1 MKTFVLIVFSLLAT
15 LSVSSQ
21 GIQFETGT
29 WAEVL
34 EKARQTNKP
43 VFVDVYTTWCGPC
56 KKMSKDI
63 FTLPEVGD
71 VFNKNYVCYKLDAEN
86 GEGREI
92 AKKYEVK
99 SYPTYLFVK
108 ADGELFY
115 RSVGSMPAQ
124 NFIAESDKAMVE
136 MNDPKPMSMWEK
148 EYADKKNDPAF
159 LLAYMEKRSR
169 LGKSNTEL
177 FDAYLNLLPADQ
189 RTSDKVVEI
198 YKQISRELQINSLA
212 YNNLTENKTLFA
224 SRIPGLENCFLAALS
239 NSYRIATKEKN
250 EQLLEQVVA
259 EYDKLGATPKKIT
272 KEELYLNYY
281 KGTGNKEK
289 YISSATDYCDKV
301 LMVVSPDSIAKSDQ
315 KKLLAFTELIKQKL
329 VPEMDSIQ
337 LKKTKQY
344 LATADRNKYSQ
355 ALNDVAWNFFERVS
369 DKDILKNAL
378 RWSARSLEIY
388 PESPMLMDTYANLLY
403 RLGKRKEAIEMEK
416 KALDMAVKTNS
427 DKKVYE
433 ETLRKMEARE
443 QTWK

>member
-1 MKTFVLIVFSLLAT
+1 MKKHVSIAFALLIT
-15 LSVSSQ
+15 LSVFSQ

-56 KKMSKDI
+56 KKMSKEI
-63 FTLPEVGD
+63 FILPEVGA

-124 NFIAESDKAMVE
+124 NFMAESNKAMAE
-136 MNDPKPMSMWEK
+136 FNDPKPFSVWEK
-148 EYADKKNDPAF
+148 EYSDKKNDPDF

-177 FDAYLNLLPADQ
+177 FDEYLNLLPADQ
-189 RTSDKVVEI
+189 RTSDKVIEI
-198 YKQISRELQINSLA
+198 YKQTGRDLQINSLA
-212 YNNLTENKTLFA
+212 YKNLSENKALFA
-224 SRIPGLENCFLAALS
+224 YRFQGLENTLLAAVN
-239 NSYRIATKEKN
+239 NSLRIATKEKN
-250 EQLLEQVVA
+250 KQLLKQAVA
-259 EYDKLGATPKKIT
+259 EYDKLGDIPNKISS
-272 KEELYLNYY
+272 EELYMYFY
-281 KGTGNKEK
+281 KGTGNNEK

-315 KKLLAFTELIKQKL
+315 KKLLAFNEWIKQKL
-329 VPEMDSIQ
+329 VPEMDSVQI
-337 LKKTKQY
+337 KKTKQY
-344 LATADRNKYSQ
+344 LATADRDKYSQ
-355 ALNDVAWNFFERVS
+355 ALNNVAWNFFERVS
-369 DKDILKNAL
+369 DEKMLKNAL
-378 RWSARSLEIY
+378 RWSARSLEMY
-388 PESPMLMDTYANLLY
+388 PESPMFLDTYANLLY
-403 RLGKRKEAIEMEK
+403 KLGNSKEAIEMEK